1 MKYRMIKMLLVL
13 AAAYT
18 NTPIFSQD
26 ANTAVGTP
34 NGTFEVSNLGA
45 AQYHIQIEVPDGGPL
60 MPDVSIDYNSQA
72 GDGLVGYGFSIGGL
86 QCITRGGKDLF
97 HDGVKTG
104 VKYDANDA
112 FFLNGT
118 RLILQSGTY
127 GADGSIYAP
136 EGDPHTIVTLH
147 NSAASTSAWFSVIGK
162 DGKEYEFGN
171 TTDSRYSFTD
181 RKNVSHTAAW
191 YINRV
196 SDSHTNHITYSYT
209 TSNYVIRPTRINYG
223 MNRGITNSVI
233 FNYSTLPAASITKF
247 AIGDRQ
253 GILDVCLN
261 SIVTQTGNNVYRT
274 YNFTYNGTSDA
285 TALKHYRLTQVD
297 MKNGSGE
304 ATSPIKIQWNHLLNP
319 ALQSR
324 ELNVETK
331 DNSSGIKEQDKSFF
345 AADLNGDGVSDIIR
359 ISSVDITDYYGGHHE
374 TFVYISRSKVSIRG
388 EVAYHEPI
396 VFKLPLSSSIN
407 DLKNVIGGSSVLDMD
422 GDGYNDIIIP
432 FHNQGTGWNNED
444 FYIIFGSDVSVGG
457 TTSSN
462 FSMPLQAV
470 SETPLFTT
478 LDTDGTG
485 KDDIVC
491 VEQRSINGKYP
502 CFLVK
507 MSGGRKLNAS
517 HFTVSLPKNPEKM
530 FSGDYNNDGLTD
542 LIVFYNGGYKIY
554 FNNGGTADALKF
566 TESNVKTGTMQK
578 NCWRIQQGDFDGDGL
593 TDFIYNIDGDTFFW
607 IARNNGDG
615 TFTQTKSDDIGFG
628 EQDGNGKDN
637 SRFSV
642 MVWDMDQDGRSDVMV
657 CKANYEHIKL
667 LGIIKNGWRYK
678 NTYVRCLY
686 SDGTTLKLKKNYT
699 KKREDDADERY
710 IFLGD
715 FDGDG
720 YLELANYGSKLNSTD
735 DTFNEKIN
743 VYKSGSALPQR
754 GKVSRIIDGF
764 GNHHTIKYHFATN
777 PFLYKNNR
785 FRGNAVNS
793 YTLPIP
799 VVFSVNRSR
808 GVAGSTTTKYTYED
822 LLLHLKGK
830 GMLGFNAVQKENST
844 LKTTET
850 IRITEWD
857 QSQWTPKKIETIST
871 VGDATSRIVAESTVA
886 NMGKNYFAYVSN
898 KEITDLDDNI
908 VSIETEYDTAKG
920 VVTKE
925 RIDNVGE
932 GMYKMVEY
940 GSYHKIANRWLPSSM
955 TTTQQH
961 SDDEEPY
968 SSETTYTYTAKG
980 DVASTTINSGTPMAL
995 KTEYTYDIYGNVT
1008 SSVSS
1013 GQGVK
1018 AVKTLNTY
1026 DATRRFV
1033 TKTQTSPASAVKTY
1047 THDIWG
1053 NMLTECDE
1061 TDASNKLTTTYTYDG
1076 WGRLKTKTTPEGLH
1090 TNYETGWTC
1099 GDGTSS
1105 DANKKYYT
1113 KETGTAMP
1121 PVTIYYDVFGHEL
1134 QRDTKGPKN
1143 IDITKTTSYNRMGL
1157 VSQVEN
1163 VTGTLL
1169 SITDKYTYDTRGRM
1183 LSETSST
1190 GKSTTYSYN
1199 NRTVTTTTAGRTYT
1213 TTTDAWGNIIKSSD
1227 PQNEVEYQYFSNGKP
1242 SSVTT
1247 NGTTVSMTYDV
1258 AGNQTSLTDP
1268 DAGISTYT
1276 YAADGTLLTQTDG
1289 RGVDTRFIYDDLG
1302 RIESKQV
1309 GLSTINY
1316 TYGTTGVEKL
1326 RLIKETLDDKTVE
1339 YTHDKYGRLLEEKR
1353 TVGEHGTYTFTHKY
1367 NAQGQ
1372 LSRTVYPGDLTV
1384 TYQYDENGYKTQT
1397 KAGTAVIY
1405 QPTSYDS
1412 LRISSS
1418 FMGKFTSTRSFNGRG
1433 YLQSLKITK
1442 KSSVL
1447 GQFKTQY
1454 EASTGNLLSRQRNG
1468 ASKETFEY
1476 DNLDRLVSVKVGNEE
1491 TMRMDYADN
1500 GNILYKTGIGEYE
1513 YNAYDHPHAVTDVE
1527 DVDMIFPDRNL
1538 STSFNDFGKIERI
1551 IDCAKS
1557 IRVPG
1562 RLYRRPTPYAT
1573 MYFEYGLD
1581 QERWYSELT
1590 LLNKRFLTTIY
1601 AGDYE
1606 KITNY
1611 DEYGDAHIREFYY
1624 LDGNAIVIKEN
1635 GEFKNFLAFTDNI
1648 GSILSVIDEEGRR
1661 VFDASYDAWGRQTV
1675 TKNEI
1680 GLRRGYTGHEM
1691 LNEFGII
1698 NMNGRLYDPLL
1709 GRFLSPDNYVQAPD
1723 NSQSFNR
1730 YSYCL
1735 NNPLKYVDPSGESF
1749 ALAFAIFNVASSM
1762 MQASFEGRNV
1772 WKAGALSL
1780 LSSAASYGIGA
1791 AFGNVGSFGN
1801 ELLRAGAHGLSS
1813 GVFNALDGGSFGSG
1827 FAAGAISSG
1836 IGSFAQGVKMDPG
1849 LMLASTTVMGG
1860 VAAWATGSDF
1870 LAGAMN
1876 GLQIGMLNHLQ
1887 HDGDGG
1893 TRLPRDE
1900 NGDLLGGELQE
1911 VVIKPSTNT
1920 GLALQ
1925 GALTIGSGATT
1936 FFEHNN
1942 YSRTFNHWRGK
1953 NGKLYSG
1960 LTGRGPNQYTGSRSL
1975 AMEKAMK
1982 FNRAGK
1988 LFGGINMFKSGFEFG
2003 SSFYNT
2009 GVTLETVRYG
2019 IDTAFETIG
2028 TFGGIK
2034 GFAIDLYYQNVMKN
2048 YPLIRM
2054 STERQLIDR
2063 ANMMQRGLIPVGYP
2077 GRSFK

>member
-97 HDGVKTG
+97 RDGMKTG

-112 FFLNGT
+112 FFLNGV
-118 RLILQSGTY
+118 RLILQSGTETY
-127 GADGSIYAP
+127 GADGSTYTP

-147 NSAASTSAWFSVIGK
+147 NSAASTSSWFSVTGK
-162 DGKEYEFGN
+162 DGKEYEFGK

-209 TSNYVIRPTRINYG
+209 TSNYVIRPTRIYYG

-253 GILDVCLN
+253 GTLNVYLN

-297 MKNGSGE
+297 MKNGSAQ
-304 ATSPIKIQWNHLLNP
+304 ATSPIKIQWNYLTNP
-319 ALQSR
+319 PMQST
-324 ELNVETK
+324 ELDVATK
-331 DNSSGIKEQDKSFF
+331 DGNRGITENGDKSFF
-345 AADLNGDGVSDIIR
+345 AADLNGDGVSELVR
-359 ISSVDITDYYGGHHE
+359 VTPVKVSTSSGYGNTSWSYY
-374 TFVYISRSKVSIRG
+374 TYVYISK
-388 EVAYHEPI
+388 
-396 VFKLPLSSSIN
+396 
-407 DLKNVIGGSSVLDMD
+407 SSVSSTGSISYMDPIIFILPPSFSSDDFESTLGVSSLMDLD
-422 GDGYNDIIIP
+422 GDGYNDIMFSCCNQAYGLWNQEFHII
-432 FHNQGTGWNNED
+432 Q
-444 FYIIFGSDVSVGG
+444 GSDVVAEKGGKTKSV
-457 TTSSN
+457 SI
-462 FSMPLQAV
+462 PLKATKK
-470 SETPLFTT
+470 SPLFTT
-478 LDTDGTG
+478 FDIDGNG
-485 KDDIVC
+485 KDEVVCIEQSKKDGSYPAIIV
-491 VEQRSINGKYP
+491 
-502 CFLVK
+502 
-507 MSGGRKLNAS
+507 KLKEDLRQERQD
-517 HFTVSLPKNPEKM
+517 FTVSLPKEPAKI

-542 LIVFYNGGYKIY
+542 LIVLHDSGYKIY
-554 FNNGGTADALKF
+554 FNNGGKEAAQKF
-566 TESNVKTGTMQK
+566 TESNTKTGTTLK
-578 NCWRIQQGDFDGDGL
+578 DCWRIQQGDFDGDGL
-593 TDFIYNIDGDTFFW
+593 VDFVYNVSGEFILW
-607 IARNNGDG
+607 VARNNGDG
-615 TFTQTKSDDIGFG
+615 TFTCTKSDGIEVADK
-628 EQDGNGKDN
+628 NTSKDDN
-637 SRFSV
+637 LFSI
-642 MVWDMDQDGRSDVMV
+642 MVWDMDHDGRSDVMV
-657 CKANYEHIKL
+657 CKADFEYRG
-667 LGIIKNGWRYK
+667 GIGQRYDYR
-678 NTYVRCLY
+678 NTQVRWLY
-686 SDGTTLKLKKNYT
+686 SDGTTLKLKNKHTKNRD
-699 KKREDDADERY
+699 KDALERY

-743 VYKSGSALPQR
+743 IYKSGSALPQR
-754 GKVSRIIDGF
+754 GKVSKITDGF
-764 GNHHTIKYHFATN
+764 GNYHTIKYHFATN
-777 PFLYKNNR
+777 PLLYKNNR
-785 FRGNAVNS
+785 FRGDAVNS

-799 VVFSVNRSR
+799 VVFSVNSSR
-808 GVAGSTTTKYTYED
+808 GAVGATTTKYTYED

-830 GMLGFNAVQKENST
+830 GMLGFNVVRKENTT

-850 IRITEWD
+850 IRVTEWD
-857 QSQWTPKKIETIST
+857 QMRWIPKKIETVNT
-871 VGDATSRIVAESTVA
+871 VGDAFSKTIVKSAAE
-886 NMGKNYFAYVSN
+886 NMGKNYYSYVFN
-898 KEITDLDDNI
+898 KDITDLDNNR

-920 VVTKE
+920 VVTME
-925 RIDNVGE
+925 RAMNLGE

-940 GSYHKIANRWLPSSM
+940 TGYHKIANRWLPSSM

-968 SSETTYTYTAKG
+968 SSETTYTYTSKG
-980 DVASTTINSGTPMAL
+980 DVASTTINSGTSMAL
-995 KTEYTYDIYGNVT
+995 KTEYTYDKYGNVT

-1026 DATRRFV
+1026 DATGRFI

-1047 THDIWG
+1047 TYDIWG

-1061 TDASNKLTTTYTYDG
+1061 TDASNKLTTTYTYDS
-1076 WGRLKTKTTPEGLH
+1076 WGRLKIKTIPEGMG
-1090 TNYETGWTC
+1090 TIYEIGWAS
-1099 GDGTSS
+1099 GGS
-1105 DANKKYYT
+1105 KKYYT
-1113 KETGTAMP
+1113 KETGTARP
-1121 PVTIYYDVFGHEL
+1121 PVTIYYDALGREL
-1134 QRDTKGPKN
+1134 QRETKGPQN
-1143 IDITKTTSYNRMGL
+1143 IDVTKTTTYNPMGL
-1157 VSQVEN
+1157 VSQVKS

-1213 TTTDAWGNIIKSSD
+1213 QTTDAWGNIIKSTD

-1247 NGTTVSMTYDV
+1247 NGNTVSMTYDV

-1268 DAGISTYT
+1268 DAGTSTYT

-1289 RGVDTRFIYDDLG
+1289 RGVETRFIYDDFG
-1302 RIESKQV
+1302 RIKSKQV

-1316 TYGTTGVEKL
+1316 TYGETGVEKL

-1339 YTHDKYGRLLEEKR
+1339 YTHDKYGRVLEEKR
-1353 TVGEHGTYTFTHKY
+1353 TVGEHGTYTFTHSY
-1367 NAQGQ
+1367 NAQNQ
-1372 LSRTVYPGDLTV
+1372 LSQTIYPGDLTV
-1384 TYQYDENGYKTQT
+1384 TYQYDAYGYKTQT
-1397 KAGTAVIY
+1397 KAGTEVIY
-1405 QPTSYDS
+1405 QLTSYDS

-1418 FMGKFTSTRSFNGRG
+1418 FMGKFTSTRSFNSRG
-1433 YLQSLKITK
+1433 YLQNLKITK
-1442 KSSVL
+1442 RSSVL
-1447 GQFKTQY
+1447 EQFNTQY
-1454 EASTGNLLSRQRNG
+1454 EISTGNLLSRQRKG
-1468 ASKETFEY
+1468 ASKETFTY
-1476 DNLDRLVSVKVGNEE
+1476 DNLDRLVSVKVGSKE
-1491 TMRMDYADN
+1491 TMLMDYADN

-1527 DVDMIFPDRNL
+1527 DVDMIFPDRDL

-1562 RLYRRPTPYAT
+1562 RLYRRPTPHAT
-1573 MYFEYGLD
+1573 IDFEYGPH

-1590 LLNKRFLTTIY
+1590 EGTKLSLTTIY

-1606 KITNY
+1606 KITDY
-1611 DEYGDAHIREFYY
+1611 SSGEAQVREFYY
-1624 LDGNAIVIKEN
+1624 LDGNSIVIKEN

-1648 GSILSVIDEEGRR
+1648 GSILSVIDEEGSR

-1691 LNEFGII
+1691 FNEVGII

-1735 NNPLKYVDPSGESF
+1735 NNPLKYNDPSGEFFLFTLWNATKDFLVNTFVKSWSQGF
-1749 ALAFAIFNVASSM
+1749 NAWSNSSNWTSTKNAFKIDMGLYKGNFKQIISRFTWEAPQTILGYLAGSIQNTLYGVKSVSYYGGATAI
-1762 MQASFEGRNV
+1762 ETY
-1772 WKAGALSL
+1772 KAKWGGFTL
-1780 LSSAASYGIGA
+1780 
-1791 AFGNVGSFGN
+1791 GSF
-1801 ELLRAGAHGLSS
+1801 
-1813 GVFNALDGGSFGSG
+1813 
-1827 FAAGAISSG
+1827 I
-1836 IGSFAQGVKMDPG
+1836 IG
-1849 LMLASTTVMGG
+1849 
-1860 VAAWATGSDF
+1860 
-1870 LAGAMN
+1870 
-1876 GLQIGMLNHLQ
+1876 
-1887 HDGDGG
+1887 
-1893 TRLPRDE
+1893 
-1900 NGDLLGGELQE
+1900 
-1911 VVIKPSTNT
+1911 
-1920 GLALQ
+1920 
-1925 GALTIGSGATT
+1925 
-1936 FFEHNN
+1936 
-1942 YSRTFNHWRGK
+1942 
-1953 NGKLYSG
+1953 
-1960 LTGRGPNQYTGSRSL
+1960 
-1975 AMEKAMK
+1975 
-1982 FNRAGK
+1982 
-1988 LFGGINMFKSGFEFG
+1988 
-2003 SSFYNT
+2003 
-2009 GVTLETVRYG
+2009 
-2019 IDTAFETIG
+2019 
-2028 TFGGIK
+2028 
-2034 GFAIDLYYQNVMKN
+2034 
-2048 YPLIRM
+2048 
-2054 STERQLIDR
+2054 
-2063 ANMMQRGLIPVGYP
+2063 QRGLQADPNNPLFQHEYGHYLQSQSAGLFYLQRYAIPSLIDAWGDSNHNYHATEQDANIRAFKYFMKHVPDYRPKEKRGNDVVGWDFFANPIVGYIRYLP
-2077 GRSFK
+2077 YSDERNQSVLKKGMLSLGWADYLLGPNVLGSGIINSFTLKQ